1 MLLIVTGCVGN
12 AFQCCMLL
20 TLSSPCMHDV
30 QTYLCEFAH
39 AILLDIHSAHWSCR
53 AAAMRIQDCHQQA
66 VAKHTHRNCQ
76 AKLPGRQESNVRLL
90 KRRQLKSLSTLMASD
105 KLTHRT
111 EGLLVGDQLTARS
124 HNNNLQRAPLLF
136 SSHVL
141 NRVCLQRKFA
151 HCTSTTSS
159 TTAHYV
165 RTKVQGTPSA
175 GHFNTIICRQRCVH
189 GPNPQRACA
198 WSLSHICTDLQ
209 ESLPAIQQRH
219 PLLSHPLKRG
229 YLLSSIVKTSLWLSN
244 RSGPIQIIACAPHVA
259 CAAVLCSTNGFPL
272 PG

>member
-20 TLSSPCMHDV
+20 TLSSPGMHDV

-39 AILLDIHSAHWSCR
+39 AILLDIHSTHWSCR

-111 EGLLVGDQLTARS
+111 EGLLVRDQLTARS

-136 SSHVL
+136 SSHVAEQGL
-141 NRVCLQRKFA
+141 LAKKVCTLHINNVIKNSPLRQNQSPRHSICRTFQHDYMQTAMCPWPEPSESVCLVF
-151 HCTSTTSS
+151 
-159 TTAHYV
+159 V
-165 RTKVQGTPSA
+165 
-175 GHFNTIICRQRCVH
+175 
-189 GPNPQRACA
+189 
-198 WSLSHICTDLQ
+198 SHL
-209 ESLPAIQQRH
+209 
-219 PLLSHPLKRG
+219 
-229 YLLSSIVKTSLWLSN
+229 Y
-244 RSGPIQIIACAPHVA
+244 
-259 CAAVLCSTNGFPL
+259 
-272 PG
+272 